1 MQAIDL
7 KVFNC
12 PEEAPHYRRDH
23 PEVKPATLVGANVV
37 MKGTESGSPT
47 VDLIFDL
54 AEHGTA
60 VAMVTLGLLR
70 MLVAAADG
78 AESRRLAAETAARH
92 VVDDGQSG

>member
-12 PEEAPHYRRDH
+12 PEDAPHYRRDH
-23 PEVKPATLVGANVV
+23 PEVKPATLIRANVV
-37 MKGTESGSPT
+37 LNGTESGSPS

-60 VAMVTLGLLR
+60 VALVTLGLMR
-70 MLVAAADG
+70 MLVAADG
-78 AESRRLAAETAARH
+78 AEARRIAADAASRH
-92 VVDDGQSG
+92 VVDDGQGG